1 MNALR
6 PALAALL
13 LMSATAC
20 SKSSTKAN
28 PCDLLQVSEAQ
39 SIDASIAS
47 TQWLPA
53 KKGEP
58 NELCV
63 YQDAK
68 GDARLMMFVWRDKT
82 IDPTSETRSGMK
94 SGLDKVVEVRGVGD
108 SAAAGF
114 SAAEGQTLK
123 LFAAQSKAGMVGFR
137 VRDAVK
143 EDDEKFARI
152 KAAAGKSL
160 ERLK

>member
-1 MNALR
+1 MGALR
-6 PALAALL
+6 PAVAALL
-13 LMSATAC
+13 LLSAAAC
-20 SKSSTKAN
+20 SKSPAKTS
-28 PCDLLQVSEAQ
+28 PCDLLSVADAR
-39 SIDASIAS
+39 SIDSSIAG
-47 TQWLPA
+47 THWFPA

-68 GDARLMMFVWRDKT
+68 GEARLMMFVWRDKT
-82 IDPTSETRSGMK
+82 SDPMSETRSGMK
-94 SGLDKVVEVRGVGD
+94 SGLDKIVEVRGVGE

-123 LFAAQSKAGMVGFR
+123 LFAARSKAGMVGFR

-143 EDDEKFARI
+143 EEDEKFSRV
-152 KAAAGKSL
+152 KAAAAMAL